1 MRKCIAAAAVFILIL
16 AAVTALLCANA
27 GEKQDNSGSLSVMA
41 NGIEQ
46 LIAKGETVEAGKR
59 AAELKAALSEYS
71 AVEKERAADFGAV
84 WLVFGA
90 SAVIIAGA
98 FLYIGLR
105 IIRPFEKLSDFAQ
118 RIAKGDFDLPLN
130 YERENYFGK
139 FTWAFDSMRREIIKA
154 RAAEK
159 EAVENNKTVI
169 ATLSHDI
176 KTPVAS
182 IRAYAEGLEAGL
194 DSTPEK
200 RRKYLSVIMSKC
212 DEVARLTDDM
222 FLHSLSDLDKLKMN
236 SERIEFCSFAEGA
249 VTEIGEEYGDVR
261 FQKPD
266 FTAFVD
272 CDKNRFTQ
280 IFGNIITNARKYAKT
295 DIDVSLAL
303 EGNEVS
309 ISFRDYGEGI
319 ADEDIPFIFGK
330 FYRGKNCGSEQGSGL
345 GLYIVKYVAE
355 QSGGRVTLK
364 NLEKGLEIKI
374 FLPIIDNS

>member
-41 NGIEQ
+41 NEIEQ
-46 LIAKGETVEAGKR
+46 LIAKGETAEAGR
-59 AAELKAALSEYS
+59 RTAELKATLSEYS
-71 AVEKERAADFGAV
+71 AEEKEAGDYFGAV

-200 RRKYLSVIMSKC
+200 RQKYLSVIMSKC

-222 FLHSLSDLDKLKMN
+222 LLHSLSDLDKLKMN
-236 SERIEFCSFAEGA
+236 SERIEFCGFAERA

-272 CDKNRFTQ
+272 CDKNRLTQ

-319 ADEDIPFIFGK
+319 ADQDIPFIFGK

-374 FLPIIDNS
+374 FLPIIENS

>member
-1 MRKCIAAAAVFILIL
+1 MKKCIAAAAVFILIL
-16 AAVTALLCANA
+16 AAITAVLSVNT
-27 GEKQDNSGSLSVMA
+27 GESQDNSGSLAVTA
-41 NGIEQ
+41 NEIEQ
-46 LIAKGETVEAGKR
+46 LIANGETTEAGKR
-59 AAELKAALSEYS
+59 AAELKAALSEYDSEERDES
-71 AVEKERAADFGAV
+71 AYLGAV
-84 WLVFGA
+84 WLVFGV
-90 SAVIIAGA
+90 SAVLIAGA

-105 IIRPFEKLSDFAQ
+105 IIRPFEKLSVFAE

-130 YERENYFGK
+130 YERGNYFGK

-154 RAAEK
+154 RACEK

-200 RRKYLSVIMSKC
+200 RQKYLSVIMSKC

-236 SERIEFCSFAEGA
+236 SERLEFCEFAERA
-249 VTEIGEEYGDVR
+249 VCEIGEEYGDVR
-261 FQKPD
+261 FHKPD
-266 FTAFVD
+266 FTAYVN

-295 DIDVSLAL
+295 DIDVSLSL
-303 EGNEVS
+303 EGKEVC
-309 ISFRDYGEGI
+309 IRFRDYGNGI
-319 ADEDIPFIFGK
+319 PDEDIPFIFGK

-364 NLEKGLEIKI
+364 NCEKGLKIAI
-374 FLPIIDNS
+374 FLPVSESS

>member
-16 AAVTALLCANA
+16 AAVTALLCANG

-41 NGIEQ
+41 NEIEQ

-200 RRKYLSVIMSKC
+200 RQKYLSVIMSKC

-236 SERIEFCSFAEGA
+236 SERLEFCGFAEGA

-272 CDKNRFTQ
+272 CDKNRLTQ

-295 DIDVSLAL
+295 DIAVSLAL

-319 ADEDIPFIFGK
+319 ADQDIPFIFGK

>member
-16 AAVTALLCANA
+16 AAVTGLLCANG

-41 NGIEQ
+41 NEIEQ
-46 LIAKGETVEAGKR
+46 LIAKGETTEAGR
-59 AAELKAALSEYS
+59 RTAELKAALSEYS

-118 RIAKGDFDLPLN
+118 RIAKGDFELPLN

-200 RRKYLSVIMSKC
+200 RQKYLSVIMSKC

-236 SERIEFCSFAEGA
+236 SERIEFCGFAEGA

-319 ADEDIPFIFGK
+319 ADQDIPFIFGK

-355 QSGGRVTLK
+355 QSDGRVTLK

-374 FLPIIDNS
+374 FLPIIENS

>member
-41 NGIEQ
+41 NEIEQ
-46 LIAKGETVEAGKR
+46 LIAKGETAEAGR
-59 AAELKAALSEYS
+59 RTAELKATLSEYS
-71 AVEKERAADFGAV
+71 AEEKEAGDYFGAV

-200 RRKYLSVIMSKC
+200 RQKYLSVIMSKC

-222 FLHSLSDLDKLKMN
+222 LLHSLSDLDKLKMN
-236 SERIEFCSFAEGA
+236 SERIEFCGFAERA

-272 CDKNRFTQ
+272 CDKNRLTQ

-303 EGNEVS
+303 EGKEVS

-319 ADEDIPFIFGK
+319 ADRDIPFIFGK

-355 QSGGRVTLK
+355 QSGGRVTLR

-374 FLPIIDNS
+374 FLPIIESS

>member
-41 NGIEQ
+41 NEIEQ

-200 RRKYLSVIMSKC
+200 RRKYLSVIMGKC

-236 SERIEFCSFAEGA
+236 SERLEFCGFAEGA

-303 EGNEVS
+303 EGKEVS

-319 ADEDIPFIFGK
+319 ADRDIPFIFGK
-330 FYRGKNCGSEQGSGL
+330 FYRGKNCGGEQGSGL
-345 GLYIVKYVAE
+345 GLYIVKYVVE

>member
-41 NGIEQ
+41 NEIEQ
-46 LIAKGETVEAGKR
+46 LIAKGETTEAGR
-59 AAELKAALSEYS
+59 RTAELKAALSEYS

-194 DSTPEK
+194 DCTPEK
-200 RRKYLSVIMSKC
+200 RQKYLSVIMSKC

-236 SERIEFCSFAEGA
+236 SERLEFCGFAEGA

-272 CDKNRFTQ
+272 CDKNRLTQ

-295 DIDVSLAL
+295 DIYVSLAL

-319 ADEDIPFIFGK
+319 ADQDIPFIFGK

-345 GLYIVKYVAE
+345 GLYIVKYVTE

-374 FLPIIDNS
+374 FLPIADIS

>member
-41 NGIEQ
+41 NEIEQ

-212 DEVARLTDDM
+212 DEVARLTNDM

-236 SERIEFCSFAEGA
+236 SERLEFCGFAEGA

-272 CDKNRFTQ
+272 CDKNRLTQ

-295 DIDVSLAL
+295 DIDVSISL
-303 EGNEVS
+303 EGKEVS

-330 FYRGKNCGSEQGSGL
+330 FYRGKNCGGEQGSGL
-345 GLYIVKYVAE
+345 GLYIVKYVVE
-355 QSGGRVTLK
+355 QSGGRVTLR

-374 FLPIIDNS
+374 FLPIIESS

>member
-41 NGIEQ
+41 NEIEQ
-46 LIAKGETVEAGKR
+46 LIAKGETAEAGR
-59 AAELKAALSEYS
+59 RTAELKAALSEYS

-200 RRKYLSVIMSKC
+200 RQKYLSVIMSKC

-236 SERIEFCSFAEGA
+236 SERLEFCGFAEGA

-272 CDKNRFTQ
+272 CDKNRLTQ

-295 DIDVSLAL
+295 DIYVSLAL
-303 EGNEVS
+303 
-309 ISFRDYGEGI
+309 
-319 ADEDIPFIFGK
+319 
-330 FYRGKNCGSEQGSGL
+330 
-345 GLYIVKYVAE
+345 
-355 QSGGRVTLK
+355 
-364 NLEKGLEIKI
+364 
-374 FLPIIDNS
+374 

>member
-1 MRKCIAAAAVFILIL
+1 MKKCVAAAAVFILIL
-16 AAVTALLCANA
+16 AAVTAIFSANSV
-27 GEKQDNSGSLSVMA
+27 KRQDNSGSFAVIA
-41 NGIEQ
+41 NEIEQ
-46 LIAKGETVEAGKR
+46 LIAKGDTAEAEIR
-59 AAELKAALSEYS
+59 AAELKAALSEYTP
-71 AVEKERAADFGAV
+71 EKEDKGAYFGAV
-84 WLVFGA
+84 WLVFGT
-90 SAVIIAGA
+90 SALIIAGA

-105 IIRPFEKLSDFAQ
+105 IIRPFEKLSDFAE

-130 YERENYFGK
+130 YERTNYFGK

-154 RAAEK
+154 RACEK

-200 RRKYLSVIMSKC
+200 RQKYLSVIMSKC

-236 SERIEFCSFAEGA
+236 GERLEFCEFAERA
-249 VTEIGEEYGDVR
+249 VCEIGEEYGDVR
-261 FQKPD
+261 FHKPD
-266 FTAFVD
+266 FRAYVN

-303 EGNEVS
+303 EGKEVC
-309 ISFRDYGEGI
+309 IHFRDYGKGI
-319 ADEDIPFIFGK
+319 PDEDIPFIFGK
-330 FYRGKNCGSEQGSGL
+330 FYRGKNCGGEQGSGL
-345 GLYIVKYVAE
+345 GLYIVKYAAE
-355 QSGGRVTLK
+355 QSGGRVTLR
-364 NLEKGLEIKI
+364 NREKGLEIAI
-374 FLPIIDNS
+374 FLPVSESS

>member
-41 NGIEQ
+41 NEIEQ

-71 AVEKERAADFGAV
+71 VVEKERAADFGAV

-236 SERIEFCSFAEGA
+236 SERIEFCGFAEGA

-272 CDKNRFTQ
+272 CDKNRLTQ

-295 DIDVSLAL
+295 DIDVSISL

-345 GLYIVKYVAE
+345 GLYIVKYVVE
-355 QSGGRVTLK
+355 QSGGRVTLR

-374 FLPIIDNS
+374 FLPIIESS

>member
-16 AAVTALLCANA
+16 AAVTGLLCANA

-41 NGIEQ
+41 NEIEQ

-71 AVEKERAADFGAV
+71 AEEKERAADFGAV

-200 RRKYLSVIMSKC
+200 RQKYLSVIMSKC

-236 SERIEFCSFAEGA
+236 SERLEFCGFAEGA

-272 CDKNRFTQ
+272 CDKNRLTQ

-295 DIDVSLAL
+295 NIDVSLAL
-303 EGNEVS
+303 EGKEVA
-309 ISFRDYGEGI
+309 IRFRDYGEGI
-319 ADEDIPFIFGK
+319 ADQDIPFIFGK
-330 FYRGKNCGSEQGSGL
+330 FYRGKNCGGEQGSGL
-345 GLYIVKYVAE
+345 GLYIVKYVVE
-355 QSGGRVTLK
+355 QSGGRVTLR
-364 NLEKGLEIKI
+364 NLDKGLEIKI
-374 FLPIIDNS
+374 FLPIIESS

>member
-16 AAVTALLCANA
+16 AAVAALLCANA
-27 GEKQDNSGSLSVMA
+27 GEKQDNSGSLSVMT
-41 NGIEQ
+41 NEIEQ
-46 LIAKGETVEAGKR
+46 LIAKGETAEAGSR
-59 AAELKAALSEYS
+59 TAELKAALSEYS
-71 AVEKERAADFGAV
+71 AVEKESAADFGAV

-200 RRKYLSVIMSKC
+200 RQKYLSVIMSKC

-236 SERIEFCSFAEGA
+236 SERLEFCGFAEGA
-249 VTEIGEEYGDVR
+249 VTEIGEEYGDVP

-319 ADEDIPFIFGK
+319 ADQDIPFIFGK

-374 FLPIIDNS
+374 FLPIIENS

>member
-16 AAVTALLCANA
+16 AAVTGLLCANA

-41 NGIEQ
+41 NEIEQ
-46 LIAKGETVEAGKR
+46 LIAKGEAAEAGRR

-71 AVEKERAADFGAV
+71 AVEKERASDFGAV

-105 IIRPFEKLSDFAQ
+105 IIRPFEKLSVFAE

-200 RRKYLSVIMSKC
+200 RQKYLSVIMSKC

-236 SERIEFCSFAEGA
+236 SERLEFCGFAEGA

-272 CDKNRFTQ
+272 CDKNRLTQ

-319 ADEDIPFIFGK
+319 ADQDIPFIFGK

-374 FLPIIDNS
+374 FLPIIENS

>member
-1 MRKCIAAAAVFILIL
+1 MKKCIAAAAVFILIL
-16 AAVTALLCANA
+16 AAVTALLSLNT
-27 GEKQDNSGSLSVMA
+27 GEKQDNSGSLAVTA
-41 NGIEQ
+41 NEIEQ
-46 LIAKGETVEAGKR
+46 LIAKGETAEAGKR
-59 AAELKAALSEYS
+59 AAELKAALSEY
-71 AVEKERAADFGAV
+71 APEKEDKVAYLGAV
-84 WLVFGA
+84 WLAFGA
-90 SAVIIAGA
+90 SAVFIAGA

-105 IIRPFEKLSDFAQ
+105 IIRPFEKLSGFAE

-154 RAAEK
+154 RACEK

-200 RRKYLSVIMSKC
+200 RQKYLSVIMSKC

-236 SERIEFCSFAEGA
+236 SERLEFCGFAERA
-249 VTEIGEEYGDVR
+249 VTEIGEEYGDVI
-261 FQKPD
+261 FHKPD
-266 FTAFVD
+266 FTAFVN

-303 EGNEVS
+303 EGKEVC
-309 ISFRDYGEGI
+309 IRFRDYGEGI

-330 FYRGKNCGSEQGSGL
+330 FYRGKNCGGEQGSGL

-364 NLEKGLEIKI
+364 NREKGLEIEI
-374 FLPIIDNS
+374 FLPVSESS

>member
-16 AAVTALLCANA
+16 AAVTALLCANG

-41 NGIEQ
+41 NEIEQ

-71 AVEKERAADFGAV
+71 VVEKERAADFGAV

-236 SERIEFCSFAEGA
+236 SERIEFCGFAEGA

-272 CDKNRFTQ
+272 CDKNRLTQ

-295 DIDVSLAL
+295 DIDVSISL

-345 GLYIVKYVAE
+345 GLYIVKYVVE
-355 QSGGRVTLK
+355 QSGGRVTLR

-374 FLPIIDNS
+374 FLPIIESS

>member
-1 MRKCIAAAAVFILIL
+1 MRKCIAAATVFILIL
-16 AAVTALLCANA
+16 AAVAAVLSVNA
-27 GEKQDNSGSLSVMA
+27 GEKQNGSGSLAVTA
-41 NGIEQ
+41 NEIEQ
-46 LIAKGETVEAGKR
+46 LIAKGETAEAGKR
-59 AAELKAALSEYS
+59 AAELKAALSEYDS
-71 AVEKERAADFGAV
+71 EKEDNGSYLGAV
-84 WLVFGA
+84 WLVFGV
-90 SAVIIAGA
+90 SAVLIAGA

-105 IIRPFEKLSDFAQ
+105 IIRPFEKLSGFAE

-154 RAAEK
+154 RACEK

-200 RRKYLSVIMSKC
+200 RQKYLSVIMSKC

-236 SERIEFCSFAEGA
+236 SERLEFCGFAERA

-266 FTAFVD
+266 FRAFVN

-303 EGNEVS
+303 EGKEVA
-309 ISFRDYGEGI
+309 IRFRDYGNGI
-319 ADEDIPFIFGK
+319 PDEDIPFIFGK

-364 NLEKGLEIKI
+364 NREKGLEIAI
-374 FLPIIDNS
+374 FLPVSESS

>member
-1 MRKCIAAAAVFILIL
+1 MKKCIAAAAVFILIL
-16 AAVTALLCANA
+16 AAVTALLSLNR
-27 GEKQDNSGSLSVMA
+27 GEKQNDSGNLAVTA
-41 NGIEQ
+41 NEIEQ
-46 LIAKGETVEAGKR
+46 LIAKGKTAEAGKR
-59 AAELKAALSEYS
+59 AAELKAALTEY
-71 AVEKERAADFGAV
+71 APEKEDNGSYLGAV

-90 SAVIIAGA
+90 SALIIAGA

-105 IIRPFEKLSDFAQ
+105 IIRPFEKLSVFAE
-118 RIAKGDFDLPLN
+118 RIARGDFDLPLN

-154 RAAEK
+154 RACEK

-200 RRKYLSVIMSKC
+200 RQKYLSVIMSKC

-236 SERIEFCSFAEGA
+236 GELLEFCGFAEGA

-266 FTAFVD
+266 FTAYVN
-272 CDKNRFTQ
+272 CDKNRFAQ

-303 EGNEVS
+303 EGKEVA
-309 ISFRDYGEGI
+309 IRFRDYGNGI
-319 ADEDIPFIFGK
+319 PDEDIPFIFGK
-330 FYRGKNCGSEQGSGL
+330 FYRGKNCGGEQGSGL

-364 NLEKGLEIKI
+364 NREKGLEIAI
-374 FLPIIDNS
+374 FLPVSESS